1 MVILNVYKQQR
12 TGKELCKAHYFKNGV
27 YQRSSDVTPIS
38 LADSLTKGH
47 SGVFSTNVATK
58 TDLDLKS
65 I

>member
-27 YQRSSDVTPIS
+27 YQRSSDVSPIS

-47 SGVFSTNVATK
+47 SGVFRTNVATK